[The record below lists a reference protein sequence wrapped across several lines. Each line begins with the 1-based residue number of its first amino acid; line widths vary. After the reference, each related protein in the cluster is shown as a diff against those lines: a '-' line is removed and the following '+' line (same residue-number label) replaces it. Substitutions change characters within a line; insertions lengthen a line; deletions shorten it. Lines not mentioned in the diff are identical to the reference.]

1 MPEASLDNE
10 FEEGAATQS
19 HAPILPPAQ
28 RAPVPPEA
36 LSHRDL
42 RSGAFWQRL
51 PAYAKVSESDFLDHQ
66 WQAKNSITTFPKLLA
81 ALEGLVPP
89 AFIRDAEK
97 GFRHAPMPVRVSPYL
112 LSLIDWTNPFDD
124 PLRIQFIPLLSRRLP
139 DHPKVDLDPLH
150 ERQDM
155 PVPGLSHRYPDKVLF
170 LPVATCPVYC
180 RFCTRS
186 YAVGLDTEEV
196 HKLTFSVDPER
207 WRAAIEYVKSRPEVE
222 DVLISGGDATQLR
235 AEQVTYLGEAF
246 LGIPTVRRIRFA
258 TKGLAVIPQKFLTDN
273 DWTDALTRIVE
284 KGRAQHVDVMVHTH
298 INHPNEITSIT
309 QAAADKL
316 HQRGI
321 MVRNQSVLM
330 KNVNDTV
337 ATMGL
342 LIKRLAYINVHPYYT
357 YVHDMVKGVEDLRTT
372 VATGTYIEKR
382 LRGLVGGFN
391 MPTFV
396 VDTPGG
402 GKREVHS
409 YEHYDQ
415 ETGVSV
421 WISPVVHP
429 GDYFC
434 YFDPIHLLPPAG
446 KARWANPE
454 EHAKMIE
461 EALAIARSKA

>member
-1 MPEASLDNE
+1 MPEVSADNE
-10 FEEGAATQS
+10 FDEGAGTQAQV
-19 HAPILPPAQ
+19 HILPPAQ
-28 RAPVPPEA
+28 RPPVSAEA
-36 LSHRDL
+36 LAHREL
-42 RSGAFWQRL
+42 RDGPFWQRL
-51 PAYAKVSESDFLDHQ
+51 PAYAKVSEAEFLDHQ
-66 WQAKNSITTFPKLLA
+66 WQAKNSITTFPRLMA
-81 ALEGLVPP
+81 ALEGLVSP
-89 AFIRDAEK
+89 AFIRDAEQ
-97 GFRHAPMPVRVSPYL
+97 GFRRAPMPVRVSPYL

-124 PLRIQFIPLLSRRLP
+124 PLRIQFLPLLSRRLP

-207 WRAAIEYVKSRPEVE
+207 WRSAIEYVDSRPEVE
-222 DVLISGGDATQLR
+222 DVLISGGDSTQLR
-235 AEQVTYLGEAF
+235 AEQVTFLGESF
-246 LGIPTVRRIRFA
+246 LAIPHVRRIRFA
-258 TKGLAVIPQKFLTDN
+258 TKGLAVLPQKFLTD
-273 DWTDALTRIVE
+273 DAWTDALTRVVE
-284 KGRAQHVDVMVHTH
+284 KARAQHVDVMIHTH

-309 QAAADKL
+309 KAAADKL
-316 HQRGI
+316 YERG
-321 MVRNQSVLM
+321 MLVRNQTVLIRA
-330 KNVNDTV
+330 VNDSV

-342 LIKRLAYINVHPYYT
+342 LIKRLAYLNVHPYYV
-357 YVHDMVKGVEDLRTT
+357 YVHDMVKGVEELRTT
-372 VATGTYIEKR
+372 VATGADIEKR
-382 LRGLVGGFN
+382 IRGLVGGFN

-409 YEHYDQ
+409 HEHYDE

-421 WISPVVHP
+421 WVSPVVHP

-434 YFDPIHLLPPAG
+434 YFDPIHLLPESG
-446 KARWANPE
+446 RARWADPA
-454 EHAKMIE
+454 EHERIIE
-461 EALAIARSKA
+461 EAVSAARSKA